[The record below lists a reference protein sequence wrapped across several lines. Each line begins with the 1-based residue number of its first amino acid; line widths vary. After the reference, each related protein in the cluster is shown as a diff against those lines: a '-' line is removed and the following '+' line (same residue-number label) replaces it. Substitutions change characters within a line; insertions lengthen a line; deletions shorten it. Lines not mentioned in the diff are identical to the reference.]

1 MAVDK
6 KQKRKAKREKKMKA
20 QQQDRDRLIR
30 REKVDEYAWQ
40 AQCAFDAQDYRKALE
55 QALKILKLQRGN
67 LKAYSFALHCASL
80 VKDYETILM
89 LWEQQ
94 YRQGTLSNYQDCL
107 RLSSLALHQKNYP
120 LAREVAEAII
130 ADVNS
135 DSPRLTGRLSK
146 AKLKEAREILLHCKD
161 VEKVESCNARKTATL
176 PNLPPQTAEKDA
188 LRATENGKGIGVSP
202 AASSS
207 PHPEKSED
215 VTPEQLPELKI
226 VFEADSSS
234 IAEAFSRRRENDRAV
249 LELTLKAYRLS
260 FRTSYDQLLC
270 LPTLRDVR
278 SLWHQEETARKVMK
292 DFRGRA
298 ILADEVGLGKTIEA
312 GLILKEYVMRGLVR
326 SVLVLAPSSLVQQW
340 REELAGKFGME
351 FVSTGDPLCR
361 EDPERFWGEPFIVGS
376 IQTARSRRHFDAVTS
391 RFYDLVIVDEAHHMK
406 NRNTLNWKLVNNI
419 QKTFL
424 LMLTATPVQNSLE
437 ELYNL
442 VTLLRPGHLKT
453 QKAFKERFVT
463 RGNPADPRNRE
474 ALRQLLKEVMVR
486 NTRSVTQLQLPPRFA
501 TTVRTTPSEAEA
513 AFYDAVGTFVAE
525 QADARR
531 TSLSK
536 LALKRLL
543 EAAGSSHAATLRM
556 LERMGERPEN
566 GSQGRV
572 QELISLGRRIQV
584 SGKARKVLELLKASP
599 EQKIIFVNYIATM
612 EYLRDLFREHGIP
625 YELYYG
631 GMSASQKQAA
641 MDAFQQGRRI
651 LLATGS
657 GGEGHNLQ
665 FCHILLNYDLPWNPM
680 EIEQRIGRIHRI
692 GQEKEVQVYNFCA
705 SGSIEDRILD
715 ILDRRINMFE
725 LVVGEIDMIL
735 GRLQGEEDFSDMV
748 YEIWVKH
755 REKEDRERAFD
766 ALAAQLKRA
775 RSAYEKSR
783 ELDEKL
789 FQEDFGV

>member
-6 KQKRKAKREKKMKA
+6 REKRKAKREKRIKA
-20 QQQDRDRLIR
+20 KQQDQERLIR
-30 REKVDEYAWQ
+30 REKADEYVWQ
-40 AQCAFDAQDYRKALE
+40 AQCAFDAKDYRKALE
-55 QALKILKLQRGN
+55 LALKILKLQPAD
-67 LKAYSFALHCASL
+67 LKVYRFAIHCASL
-80 VKDYETILM
+80 INDHESILR

-94 YRQGTLSNYQDCL
+94 YRRGYLSNYEDCH

-120 LAREVAEAII
+120 LAREVAEALI
-130 ADVNS
+130 ADVDS
-135 DSPRLTGRLSK
+135 DSPKLTGRFSR
-146 AKLKEAREILLHCKD
+146 AKQKEIREILLRCED
-161 VEKVESCNARKTATL
+161 MERYEAYERLMTAS
-176 PNLPPQTAEKDA
+176 LPPEIPQKGVR
-188 LRATENGKGIGVSP
+188 RATDNGKGTDALP
-202 AASSS
+202 AANSA
-207 PHPEKSED
+207 PLSEMGED
-215 VTPEQLPELKI
+215 ASPEQLPELKI
-226 VFEADSSS
+226 VFEADPSL
-234 IAEAFSRRRENDRAV
+234 IADAFSRRRENDRAV

-326 SVLVLAPSSLVQQW
+326 SVLVLAPSSLVHQW
-340 REELAGKFGME
+340 LEELAGKFGME
-351 FVSTGDPLCR
+351 FVSSGDPLCR

-376 IQTARSRRHFDAVTS
+376 IQTARSKRHFDAVTS

-474 ALRQLLKEVMVR
+474 VLRQLLREVMVR

-501 TTVRTTPSEAEA
+501 TTVRTTPDESEA
-513 AFYDAVGTFVAE
+513 AFYDAVSAFVTE
-525 QADARR
+525 QAEDSR
-531 TSLSK
+531 TFPSK
-536 LALKRLL
+536 PALKRLL
-543 EAAGSSHAATLRM
+543 EAAGSSHAATVRM
-556 LERMGERPEN
+556 LERMGEGPGN
-566 GSQGRV
+566 GSRGRV
-572 QELISLGRRIQV
+572 QELIALSRRIQV
-584 SGKARKVLELLKASP
+584 SGKARKVLELLMASP
-599 EQKIIFVNYIATM
+599 EQKIIFVNYTATM
-612 EYLRDLFREHGIP
+612 EYLRDLLRDHSIP

-641 MDAFQQGRRI
+641 MDRFQQGRRI

-665 FCHILLNYDLPWNPM
+665 FCHTLLNYDLPWNPM

-705 SGSIEDRILD
+705 SGSIEDRILE
-715 ILDRRINMFE
+715 ILDRKINMFE

-755 REKEDRERAFD
+755 REGEERDRAFD
-766 ALAAQLKRA
+766 ALAVQLKRA